1 MDSFYPTTPVRNIGK
16 FWVLFVGKL
25 FIWLV
30 SLVTVIVFFYFPV
43 SAFAEAT
50 TIIAVQKDNRSSIE
64 TAFLDE
70 TIRYISVVFDDIPIR
85 VLEIPYKEIQKLAS
99 ERKINYAILSPDSYA
114 ALERLYGAH
123 ALVSQKNLRSP
134 DKNIIGGA
142 VVVRTSEHDIKKLS
156 DLGSVAV
163 AYSEST
169 AFFVKAFLREFLLL
183 DGSVNK
189 RPVKLEKIKEN
200 EIELINSL
208 IRKQHEAVLLPSGQ
222 LEQLMK
228 IELGINNEVKI
239 IVSALS
245 NSSFDHT
252 STLLYPGWTLAAFPP
267 ADAVRTSLLTSRL
280 LGMLEEGLQFG
291 WTLAP
296 NYETV
301 HKLLEATQ
309 DKDYLALTKPSVFA
323 FFKQY
328 WIFFVF
334 ILFAIVGLI
343 IHNLRTEFLIKKK
356 NTGADSGFAGKRS
369 HEKRS
374 QCVYPTFVLFRA
386 NRHGRRNFLH
396 ACPRIKATA
405 RCYPQLRSRNYKAS
419 E

>member
-1 MDSFYPTTPVRNIGK
+1 MVRCSISGAS
-16 FWVLFVGKL
+16 VL
-25 FIWLV
+25 
-30 SLVTVIVFFYFPV
+30 
-43 SAFAEAT
+43 
-50 TIIAVQKDNRSSIE
+50 
-64 TAFLDE
+64 
-70 TIRYISVVFDDIPIR
+70 
-85 VLEIPYKEIQKLAS
+85 
-99 ERKINYAILSPDSYA
+99 
-114 ALERLYGAH
+114 LYGAH